1 MAVFGIGAMY
11 SGTEDMSHE
20 FIRNSVACIG
30 FAPSDA
36 PALHLQMSKVKAGD
50 VMFIKS
56 YVPPINRI
64 GESISVFFSSCQTML
79 PKPLNPIKALILD
92 DFSIFGNGLS
102 VSWHCNNFDKLVRA
116 KSVKDL
122 LHLELNSL
130 LGRLPSYKKD
140 TNVPNE

>member
-56 YVPPINRI
+56 YVPQSGLHVKAVGIVTDPEFRKITQSLGWGVGVRWVSHERTTI
-64 GESISVFFSSCQTML
+64 GKLHDYCDHVRRGSFYEEFNPEVVSHVIDTLV
-79 PKPLNPIKALILD
+79 PLSK
-92 DFSIFGNGLS
+92 
-102 VSWHCNNFDKLVRA
+102 V
-116 KSVKDL
+116 
-122 LHLELNSL
+122 
-130 LGRLPSYKKD
+130 
-140 TNVPNE
+140 